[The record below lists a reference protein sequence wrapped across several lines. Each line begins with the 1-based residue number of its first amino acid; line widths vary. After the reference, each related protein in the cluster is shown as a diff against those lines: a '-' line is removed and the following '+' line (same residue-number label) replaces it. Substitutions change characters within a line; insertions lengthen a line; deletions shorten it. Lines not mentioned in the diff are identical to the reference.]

1 MPKIKSSLNS
11 NTAFEAAEQK
21 WLSKGN
27 AYYKRTGDITQV
39 AGTVLKPLKVG
50 ERLVLYKKGRPVYF
64 EIAAIS
70 VL

>member
-1 MPKIKSSLNS
+1 MPIIKSALIS

-27 AYYKRTGDITQV
+27 SCCKRTGDITQV